1 MSLSLAQ
8 QKIIEALVLS
18 MEGSSELLELSIAE
32 LRRMTGDP
40 PEIPTNDAEV
50 TPTKKSKKSKSKKPR
65 KARKPP
71 GLNNYKKVHKD
82 RDEAAL
88 NALVADGQ
96 ETIKS
101 KKDTDIKI
109 LSKSGKIRMPAL
121 SSYQGK
127 LWSKL
132 SKDQQQTYIDNAI
145 AESDFGSE
153 TDTE

>member
-1 MSLSLAQ
+1 MYHGYYCALRPSLLCSC
-8 QKIIEALVLS
+8 
-18 MEGSSELLELSIAE
+18 M
-32 LRRMTGDP
+32 
-40 PEIPTNDAEV
+40 NH
-50 TPTKKSKKSKSKKPR
+50 
-65 KARKPP
+65 
-71 GLNNYKKVHKD
+71 YKKVHKD

-132 SKDQQQTYIDNAI
+132 SKDEQQIYIDNALV
-145 AESDFGSE
+145 ESQYGSE
-153 TDTE
+153 TDTD

>member
-1 MSLSLAQ
+1 MSLTLAQ
-8 QKIIEALVLS
+8 QKIIEALVFS

-32 LRRMTGDP
+32 LRRITEDP
-40 PEIPTNDAEV
+40 PEIPTNDVEV
-50 TPTKKSKKSKSKKPR
+50 IPTKKSKKSKKPR
-65 KARKPP
+65 KARKPS

-132 SKDQQQTYIDNAI
+132 SKDDQQTYIDNAI
-145 AESDFGSE
+145 AESEYGSD
-153 TDTE
+153 TD

>member
-1 MSLSLAQ
+1 MSLHPAQ

-32 LRRMTGDP
+32 LRRMTDDP
-40 PEIPTNDAEV
+40 PEIPTNNVEV
-50 TPTKKSKKSKSKKPR
+50 IPTKKVKKSKSKKPR
-65 KARKPP
+65 KPRKPS
-71 GLNNYKKVHKD
+71 GLNHYKKVHKD

-132 SKDQQQTYIDNAI
+132 SKDEQQTYIDNAI
-145 AESDFGSE
+145 AESDFGS
-153 TDTE
+153 DTE

>member
-8 QKIIEALVLS
+8 QKIIEALVFS

-32 LRRMTGDP
+32 LRRMTDDP
-40 PEIPTNDAEV
+40 PEIPTNNVEV
-50 TPTKKSKKSKSKKPR
+50 IPTKQSKKSKSKKPR
-65 KARKPP
+65 KPS
-71 GLNNYKKVHKD
+71 GLNHFKKIHKD

-145 AESDFGSE
+145 AESDFGSD
-153 TDTE
+153 TD

>member
-1 MSLSLAQ
+1 MSLTLTQKQIIKSLV
-8 QKIIEALVLS
+8 ISLEENS
-18 MEGSSELLELSIAE
+18 DLLELSIAE
-32 LRRMTGDP
+32 LRRITEDP
-40 PEIPTNDAEV
+40 PEIPTNDVEV
-50 TPTKKSKKSKSKKPR
+50 IPTKKSKKSKSKKPR
-65 KARKPP
+65 KPRKPS

-132 SKDQQQTYIDNAI
+132 SKDDQQTYIDNAI
-145 AESDFGSE
+145 AESEFGSD
-153 TDTE
+153 TD

>member
-1 MSLSLAQ
+1 MSLTLAQ

-18 MEGSSELLELSIAE
+18 MEGNIDLLEPSIAE
-32 LRRMTGDP
+32 LRRMTEDP

-50 TPTKKSKKSKSKKPR
+50 IPTKKSKKSKKSRKPR
-65 KARKPP
+65 KPS
-71 GLNNYKKVHKD
+71 GLNHFKKIHKD

-132 SKDQQQTYIDNAI
+132 SKDDQQTYIDNAI
-145 AESDFGSE
+145 AESELGSD
-153 TDTE
+153 TD

>member
-8 QKIIEALVLS
+8 QKIIEALVFS

-32 LRRMTGDP
+32 LRRMTDDP
-40 PEIPTNDAEV
+40 PEIPTNNVEV
-50 TPTKKSKKSKSKKPR
+50 IPTKKVKKSKSKKPR
-65 KARKPP
+65 KPS
-71 GLNNYKKVHKD
+71 GLNHYKKVHKD

-132 SKDQQQTYIDNAI
+132 SKDDQQTYIDNAI
-145 AESDFGSE
+145 AESEFGSD
-153 TDTE
+153 TD